1 MIKKRNGGCLMN
13 LNKFKT
19 TYEAES
25 FFKKN
30 GYWSIFWDV
39 LNIIRDKNKRN
50 YKKTTDYK
58 AEQDFLQIWND
69 LLNQDNLKLNLK
81 SHGVVCVLIANLMQE
96 IKDKEDV

>member
-1 MIKKRNGGCLMN
+1 MN

-96 IKDKEDV
+96 LKDKEDV